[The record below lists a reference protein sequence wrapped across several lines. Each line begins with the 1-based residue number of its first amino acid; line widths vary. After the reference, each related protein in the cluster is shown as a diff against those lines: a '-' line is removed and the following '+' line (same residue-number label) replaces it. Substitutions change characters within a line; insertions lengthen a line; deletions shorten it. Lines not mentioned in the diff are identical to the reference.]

1 MDAQWIRDQP
11 LKRKLSGL
19 TLLIAGV
26 ALLLAF
32 LGFFSYELLTFRA
45 STIDELSARAAV
57 IGRNSTGAVV
67 FDDSESA
74 GQMLEGLRAHPKI
87 EGACIYAANGSLF
100 AEYRAETSAAVGFP
114 DTPRDP
120 GAYLEGEEIR
130 VFQDI
135 MLDGER
141 VGTILVSS
149 NLAQIE
155 HRLKRYLL
163 IALLVMVVCFSVAIG
178 LSAMLQSLISGPILH
193 LVETARAVSDTKD
206 YKVRATKNSNDELG
220 VLVGAFN
227 EMLAQIYRRDQL
239 LQHHRSSLEEQVAAR
254 TADVAAASRRA
265 GMSEIANGVL
275 HDVGNVLTSVNLR
288 VQLMG
293 NKVRKSKV
301 SSLEKVGNLLVEH
314 GDDLGSFLTEDAKG
328 RRLPTLVEKLAREL
342 VAERD
347 VQKDEI
353 DSLQKN
359 VDHISNIIATQ
370 QQYSGSTGVL
380 ETLPLQEIVEAALS
394 INAGSLERRGILLS
408 FEHEEIPAFAI
419 DKHRVLQIL
428 VNRLSNARQALID
441 APQSGA
447 LIKIRINR
455 NGDIGVCTSLPTTPH
470 LVVGRSACRV
480 GVRPSL
486 NRSWAQRS
494 RPVVQAGRRAFPG
507 DESVVD

>member
-87 EGACIYAANGSLF
+87 EGACIYAANGSVF

-206 YKVRATKNSNDELG
+206 YKVR
-220 VLVGAFN
+220 VLA
-227 EMLAQIYRRDQL
+227 
-239 LQHHRSSLEEQVAAR
+239 
-254 TADVAAASRRA
+254 
-265 GMSEIANGVL
+265 
-275 HDVGNVLTSVNLR
+275 
-288 VQLMG
+288 
-293 NKVRKSKV
+293 
-301 SSLEKVGNLLVEH
+301 
-314 GDDLGSFLTEDAKG
+314 
-328 RRLPTLVEKLAREL
+328 
-342 VAERD
+342 AER
-347 VQKDEI
+347 K
-353 DSLQKN
+353 
-359 VDHISNIIATQ
+359 
-370 QQYSGSTGVL
+370 
-380 ETLPLQEIVEAALS
+380 
-394 INAGSLERRGILLS
+394 
-408 FEHEEIPAFAI
+408 
-419 DKHRVLQIL
+419 
-428 VNRLSNARQALID
+428 
-441 APQSGA
+441 
-447 LIKIRINR
+447 
-455 NGDIGVCTSLPTTPH
+455 
-470 LVVGRSACRV
+470 
-480 GVRPSL
+480 
-486 NRSWAQRS
+486 
-494 RPVVQAGRRAFPG
+494 
-507 DESVVD
+507 

>member
-1 MDAQWIRDQP
+1 MEPVAGA
-11 LKRKLSGL
+11 LK
-19 TLLIAGV
+19 
-26 ALLLAF
+26 
-32 LGFFSYELLTFRA
+32 
-45 STIDELSARAAV
+45 
-57 IGRNSTGAVV
+57 
-67 FDDSESA
+67 
-74 GQMLEGLRAHPKI
+74 
-87 EGACIYAANGSLF
+87 
-100 AEYRAETSAAVGFP
+100 
-114 DTPRDP
+114 
-120 GAYLEGEEIR
+120 
-130 VFQDI
+130 
-135 MLDGER
+135 
-141 VGTILVSS
+141 
-149 NLAQIE
+149 
-155 HRLKRYLL
+155 
-163 IALLVMVVCFSVAIG
+163 
-178 LSAMLQSLISGPILH
+178 
-193 LVETARAVSDTKD
+193 
-206 YKVRATKNSNDELG
+206 
-220 VLVGAFN
+220 
-227 EMLAQIYRRDQL
+227 
-239 LQHHRSSLEEQVAAR
+239 
-254 TADVAAASRRA
+254 
-265 GMSEIANGVL
+265 
-275 HDVGNVLTSVNLR
+275 
-288 VQLMG
+288 
-293 NKVRKSKV
+293 KS
-301 SSLEKVGNLLVEH
+301 
-314 GDDLGSFLTEDAKG
+314 LTEDAKG